1 MIWIVLGTLGIVA
14 AVVAAGVLIDR
25 RFALLPR
32 PRELLE
38 AGKPGMKLP
47 PHAPGEAPE
56 TALAT
61 PPDKVRCRACRREAL
76 PDSEGGEDRVTY
88 GDRELVVRHYR
99 CPRCAAITTVYTTE

>member
-1 MIWIVLGTLGIVA
+1 MIWTVLGTLGIVA
-14 AVVAAGVLIDR
+14 AVVAAGVLLDR
-25 RFALLPR
+25 RFSLLPR

-61 PPDKVRCRACRREAL
+61 APGKVPCRACRRDAL
-76 PDSEGGEDRVTY
+76 PNGEGGEDRVTY
-88 GDRELVVRHYR
+88 GDRGLVVRRYR
-99 CPRCAAITTVYTTE
+99 CPRCAAITAVYTTA